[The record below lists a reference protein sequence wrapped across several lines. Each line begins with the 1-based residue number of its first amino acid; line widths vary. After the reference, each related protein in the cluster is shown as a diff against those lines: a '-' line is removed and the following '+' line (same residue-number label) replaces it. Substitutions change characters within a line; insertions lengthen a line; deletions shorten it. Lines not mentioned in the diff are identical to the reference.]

1 MKSNFVRRLLALVVL
16 QAAWGLAQAVPLT
29 YTFDLGVAGSG
40 SFSIKSNATAPQVDA
55 LELAAFAW
63 DIANVGAFDL
73 ADLSVFSFSRWSP
86 LHGLQPNTNGL
97 LSLGFLLKTNT
108 RSSTGVACAICIVAA
123 QVAPPGVN
131 NNRAAARVV
140 LRALSS
146 PCGSG
151 ACRPLTPRLGVVP
164 EPASLSLA
172 VLALAI
178 VPWLGR
184 RRQRV

>member
-29 YTFDLGVAGSG
+29 YIFDLGVAGSG

-55 LELAAFAW
+55 LELSAFAW
-63 DIANVGAFDL
+63 DIASVGAFDL
-73 ADLSVFSFSRWSP
+73 ADLSVFSFSRWNP

-140 LRALSS
+140 LRALGS

-172 VLALAI
+172 VLALAV

>member
-1 MKSNFVRRLLALVVL
+1 MKSIFLRRLLALVML

-29 YTFDLGVAGSG
+29 YTFDLGVAGNG
-40 SFSIKSNATAPQVDA
+40 SFTIKSNATAPQVDA
-55 LELAAFAW
+55 LELSAFAW
-63 DIANVGAFDL
+63 DIAGVGAFDL

-86 LHGLQPNTNGL
+86 LHGLQPNGNGL
-97 LSLGFLLKTNT
+97 LSLGLLLKTNT

-123 QVAPPGVN
+123 QVASPGVDN
-131 NNRAAARVV
+131 QRAAARVV
-140 LRALSS
+140 VRALGS

-172 VLALAI
+172 ALAVAI

-184 RRQRV
+184 LRRRV